1 MAALKLETQT
11 LRTQVAERAEA
22 RTSQGEHL
30 PRAGG
35 NLPRRT
41 IDRSEDEPELQPIE
55 FRGEFSHWKEYKHFC
70 ITMRED
76 ENPYEFLQRCQRHW
90 KFIPNIDDFWK
101 NYHLLVGMESR
112 SPYGKR
118 LEQSNLRDIL
128 SQAVIPSF
136 QRFGKLAVNV
146 AQGTELHGSSM
157 RIWQALRQKENDEVE
172 DFVTRAYHHFQLA
185 YPDGSL
191 PVFFQEILQKICNEN
206 LRTSLGLWVDDQDEN
221 LSLARFTRR
230 IVNSAQIIYSG
241 QQKPGS
247 GWKGLRTHAI
257 GEALNWEKVNKRRM
271 EDPESMEIGAIT
283 GTGGQMEGQ
292 GFNRRKTDK
301 KATCFHCQ
309 FEGHLKRDC
318 KFMKD
323 RIFSFEKFK
332 QWYLQVKGKRE
343 GKIPPGD
350 DEGWRR
356 LYREMA
362 KQERRRHAGN
372 PREGRSIQQI
382 EWGDDEGTEEGPTGE
397 AINNQDFW

>member
-1 MAALKLETQT
+1 MAESDPAVTVSQMTGVLTQLRQEMAALKLETQT
-11 LRTQVAERAEA
+11 LRTQVAERTEA
-22 RTSQGEHL
+22 RTSQGEHI

-76 ENPYEFLQRCQRHW
+76 KNPYEFLQRCQRHW

-191 PVFFQEILQKICNEN
+191 PVFFQEILQKVCNEN
-206 LRTSLGLWVDDQDEN
+206 LRTSL
-221 LSLARFTRR
+221 
-230 IVNSAQIIYSG
+230 
-241 QQKPGS
+241 
-247 GWKGLRTHAI
+247 
-257 GEALNWEKVNKRRM
+257 
-271 EDPESMEIGAIT
+271 
-283 GTGGQMEGQ
+283 
-292 GFNRRKTDK
+292 
-301 KATCFHCQ
+301 
-309 FEGHLKRDC
+309 
-318 KFMKD
+318 
-323 RIFSFEKFK
+323 
-332 QWYLQVKGKRE
+332 
-343 GKIPPGD
+343 
-350 DEGWRR
+350 
-356 LYREMA
+356 
-362 KQERRRHAGN
+362 
-372 PREGRSIQQI
+372 
-382 EWGDDEGTEEGPTGE
+382 
-397 AINNQDFW
+397 